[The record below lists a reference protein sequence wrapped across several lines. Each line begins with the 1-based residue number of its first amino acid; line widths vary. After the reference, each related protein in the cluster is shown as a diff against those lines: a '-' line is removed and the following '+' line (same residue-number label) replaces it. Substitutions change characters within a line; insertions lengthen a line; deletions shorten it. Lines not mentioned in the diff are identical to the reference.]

1 MDWTAWHVSVQGGAH
16 RDKAIPC
23 EDASLVFT
31 GDGWV
36 MAAVADGHGS
46 MKHFRSV
53 IGAEMACQAARDT
66 LLALG
71 PEASPQTLAQEILA
85 RWRDMVQRH
94 LADNPWTEEELAV
107 QRTLLD
113 SQAYLILT
121 GGQSAAVAY
130 GTTLICAAVTDTGWT
145 ALQIGDGGLA
155 LLDAGGSW
163 SWPMPDCDWCQGN
176 LTASLCMADA
186 ASAFRYAGGSELPVA
201 LVLYSDGVE
210 KAFLPRSLQL
220 GRFLHEA
227 VSAREPSMLEALAA
241 DTAECSSVRD
251 DVSLA
256 LLCHETGEELPPLR
270 ESDMQRSLR
279 VQRTLASIRECEG
292 AIAYLRMVQE
302 QCRPEDEATVADKLR
317 AREETLRQLTDAL
330 TMLQQEDDTP

>member
-46 MKHFRSV
+46 MKHFRSG

-71 PEASPQTLAQEILA
+71 PEASPQALAQEILA

-94 LADNPWTEEELAV
+94 LADHPWTEEELAV
-107 QRTLLD
+107 QRTLLV
-113 SQAYLILT
+113 SQAYLSLT
-121 GGQSAAVAY
+121 GGQSAAMAY
-130 GTTLICAAVTDTGWT
+130 GTTLVCDAVTDKCWT

-155 LLDAGGSW
+155 LLDAVGSW

-176 LTASLCMADA
+176 LTASLCMVDA
-186 ASAFRYAGGSELPVA
+186 ASAFRYAGGSDMPVA
-201 LVLYSDGVE
+201 LLLYSDGVE

-220 GRFLHEA
+220 GRFLHEVA
-227 VSAREPSMLEALAA
+227 SAREPSMLAAQAA
-241 DTAECSSVRD
+241 DTAEYSNVRD

-256 LLCHETGEELPPLR
+256 LLRHETGEDLPPLR
-270 ESDMQRSLR
+270 ESDMQRSLQ
-279 VQRTLASIRECEG
+279 VQRTLAAIRECEG
-292 AIAYLRMVQE
+292 AIAYLCTVKA
-302 QCRPEDEATVADKLR
+302 QCSPEDDAAVADKLR
-317 AREETLRQLTDAL
+317 AREETLRQLTDTL
-330 TMLQQEDDTP
+330 SILQQEEEAP

>member
-46 MKHFRSV
+46 MKHFRSG

-227 VSAREPSMLEALAA
+227 VSAREPFCAMKPGRSFRPCGNRTCSAA
-241 DTAECSSVRD
+241 FGCSGRSRPSGNARAPSPTCAWCRSSAD
-251 DVSLA
+251 RR
-256 LLCHETGEELPPLR
+256 TRPPLPTSSAPGKKR
-270 ESDMQRSLR
+270 CGS
-279 VQRTLASIRECEG
+279 
-292 AIAYLRMVQE
+292 
-302 QCRPEDEATVADKLR
+302 
-317 AREETLRQLTDAL
+317 
-330 TMLQQEDDTP
+330 